1 MEEAPTAIHVSELTK
16 FYSSTSGAKPALQKI
31 SFDIPLGKI
40 WCLLGPNGSGK
51 TTLLKILAGLIT
63 PTEGSVSIMSV
74 DPAKDPHTARTKV
87 GWMPAEERSGF
98 YGRLSAKENLQFF
111 GTLQQLGAEDIGRSI
126 GNLAF
131 LMDFNED
138 VDKMILKTSAG
149 ARQKFSLARALL
161 HNPPV
166 LLLDE
171 PMRNLDPHAVMRFR
185 RLIRDHLVRKNKKT
199 VLLST
204 HQLEEAKKIADHI
217 LIVKNGEIIKSIDAK
232 ELEQET
238 RNRSVEEFY
247 LKTVEV
253 AEPSDH

>member
-1 MEEAPTAIHVSELTK
+1 MEEPPVAIRVSELSK
-16 FYSSTSGAKPALQKI
+16 YYSKASDAKAALHKV

-51 TTLLKILAGLIT
+51 TTLLKILAGLVS
-63 PTEGSVSIMSV
+63 PTEGSVSLMGL
-74 DPAKDPHTARTKV
+74 DPTLKPIEAHTKV

-98 YGRLSAKENLQFF
+98 YGRLSAKQNLEFF
-111 GTLQQLGAEDIGRSI
+111 GALQQLSEEEVGKSI

-131 LMDFNED
+131 LLDFNED
-138 VDKMILKTSAG
+138 VGRMVLKTSAG

-161 HNPPV
+161 HNPPI

-171 PMRNLDPHAVMRFR
+171 PMRNLDPHAVLRFR

-217 LIVKNGEIIKSIDAK
+217 LIIKNGEIIMSMDAK
-232 ELEQET
+232 QLEIET
-238 RNRSVEEFY
+238 KHKTFEEFY

-253 AEPSDH
+253 AEPQ